1 MFFEKNA
8 IINFF
13 AHDIV
18 LKKLL
23 PANFSLIVT
32 CTTLLNLTANEI
44 FIKKKSKN
52 CISVKL
58 PRGLKIVLSLIQDKT
73 CDFYYHY

>member
-1 MFFEKNA
+1 MAAKSCVMFLEKNA

-18 LKKLL
+18 LEKLL
-23 PANFSLIVT
+23 PANFSLYVT

-44 FIKKKSKN
+44 FIKN
-52 CISVKL
+52 
-58 PRGLKIVLSLIQDKT
+58 RKIAFL
-73 CDFYYHY
+73 